1 MDHLRATDPEI
12 AQLIEQEKERQA
24 SVLRMIPSENYA
36 SEAVLAATGS
46 VLANKYSEG
55 YPAKRY
61 YQGQENIDGVEL
73 LAISRAKELFKAEH
87 ANVQPYSG
95 SPANMAVYLA
105 LMGKGGRVLGMDLA
119 AGGHLTHGAKAS
131 FSGIFYESAAYGLS
145 KETGRID
152 FAAARKAAQEFKPQ
166 IIFCGASSY
175 PRVIDFAAFAEIAAE
190 VGAKLVADV
199 SHFSGLCLSGDH
211 PAPFPHVDVMT
222 STTHKLLRGP
232 RGGMILC
239 KAELA
244 AAVDKAVFPGIQ
256 GGPHNQVTAGIAVA
270 LQEASRPEY
279 AQYCHQVVNNAK
291 ALAEGLMSRGFE
303 LVTGGT
309 DNHLVLI
316 DAGKAG
322 LTGKALANAM
332 EQAGIVAN
340 ANKIPFDPRS
350 ANDPSGLRM
359 GTPALTTRGMGETE
373 MDLIAGLVHQTAL
386 NVEDEAA
393 LANIRELVADLCAGF
408 PAPGITPG
416 VEC

>member
-12 AQLIEQEKERQA
+12 DQLIEQEKQRQA

-36 SEAVLAATGS
+36 SPAVLEATGS

-55 YPAKRY
+55 YPSKRY

-73 LAISRAKELFKAEH
+73 LAVGRAKELFQAEH

-105 LMGKGGRVLGMDLA
+105 LMGKGGKVLGMDLA

-131 FSGIFYESAAYGLS
+131 FSGIFYESASYGLDRD
-145 KETGRID
+145 TGRID
-152 FAAARKAAQEFKPQ
+152 LAGVRRMAREFKPQ
-166 IIFCGASSY
+166 VIFCGASSY
-175 PRVIDFAAFAEIAAE
+175 PRQIDFAAFAEIAAS

-244 AAVDKAVFPGIQ
+244 GAVDKAVFPGLQ

-270 LQEASRPEY
+270 LKEAASPDY
-279 AQYCHQVVNNAK
+279 ADYCHRVVNNAK
-291 ALAEGLMSRGFE
+291 ALAEGLISRGFN
-303 LVTGGT
+303 LVTNGT

-316 DAGKAG
+316 DAGAAG
-322 LTGKALANAM
+322 LTGKVLATAL
-332 EQAGIVAN
+332 ERAGIVAN

-373 MDLIAGLVHQTAL
+373 MDLVAGLVHQTAANL
-386 NVEDEAA
+386 NDEGA
-393 LANIRELVADLCAGF
+393 LDNIRSLVGELCAGF

-416 VEC
+416 SEC